1 MGDLIQYTSIDT
13 QPTVKLLRI
22 LFKFKIRAIVE
33 EPFLWLNSIDGFE
46 QRMYDRQ
53 MMLAL

>member
-1 MGDLIQYTSIDT
+1 MDHHIQYM

-22 LFKFKIRAIVE
+22 LFKFKIRTVTT
-33 EPFLWLNSIDGFE
+33 EPYQWLNSIDGFE
-46 QRMYDRQ
+46 ERMYDRQ